1 MRITQM
7 KQIKEIRAFQADI
20 QLTSID
26 DRIVRGTAIVFNQP
40 TDMGDYIE
48 TVKPISQE
56 FLNTQDV
63 FALLDHDPSKVLAR
77 SNKGQGSLKLTV
89 TETGVDYEF
98 VAPNTIYG
106 DELIEHLKRGEISGS
121 SFAFSLSPKDEVW
134 YYNEDRVMCRDIHSF
149 RGIYDVSPVFQ
160 PAYDTTSCNLSD
172 QSLRSKEQCHK
183 DYVNKIVADNN
194 ELINGIESIK

>member
-1 MRITQM
+1 M

-20 QLTSID
+20 QLTSSD
-26 DRIVRGTAIVFNQP
+26 DRIIRGTAIVFDQP

-48 TVKPISQE
+48 TVKPISQD
-56 FLNTQDV
+56 FIDNQDV

-77 SNKGQGSLKLTV
+77 SNQGQGSLKLTV

-106 DELIEHLKRGEISGS
+106 DELIEHIKRGEISGS
-121 SFAFSLSPKDEVW
+121 SFAFSLSPKDETW

-160 PAYDTTSCNLSD
+160 PAYDTTNCHLSD

-194 ELINGIESIK
+194 SLISDIKAL